1 MNDSP
6 SQTADTVAPETVL
19 FVDDEQNILNAL
31 RRLFRAEGYRIFI
44 ANGGA
49 EGLAVFEQEHIDL
62 VISDM
67 RMPNMTGAQFLE
79 QVRLRWPETVRI
91 LLTGYADMSSTIDA
105 INKGQIYR
113 YIAKPWEDNDILL
126 TVRQALERKRLE
138 REKARLE
145 ELTLRQN
152 EELAALNA
160 GLEEKVRERTAELRR
175 TMQQVE
181 LAHEKL
187 KRNFFDSIRIFSSL
201 LEMREGSMGGHSRRV
216 ADLTRRLAQRLAVSD
231 ADSQTIMLAAL
242 LHDIGKIGLPDRIL
256 KQPFVSLNAPD
267 RAEFVKHPVKG
278 EAALMGLEQL
288 HDAAKLV
295 RAHHER
301 YDGRGYPDG
310 VDGRNIPLGAMILGI
325 VNDYDELVTGRL
337 LVDRLTPAEALVF
350 IADAAGR
357 RYDPRVAEAFVTLMG
372 GVDESVALRDVA
384 LPTRELK
391 AGMVLTRDVMAKDG
405 LLLLSRDY
413 VLSDKVIEQLR
424 NYELSCE
431 QHLLVHVNVLEGNG

>member
-1 MNDSP
+1 MNDSA
-6 SQTADTVAPETVL
+6 SQPDVADTRETVL

-31 RRLFRAEGYRIFI
+31 KRLFRAEGYRILT

-49 EGLAVFEQEHIDL
+49 EGLEVFGQEHVDL
-62 VISDM
+62 VVSDM
-67 RMPNMTGAQFLE
+67 RMPGMSGAQFLE
-79 QVRLRWPETVRI
+79 QVRLKWPDAVRI

-105 INKGQIYR
+105 INKGQIFR
-113 YIAKPWEDNDILL
+113 YIAKPWEDNDIVL

-145 ELTLRQN
+145 ELTHRQN

-201 LEMREGSMGGHSRRV
+201 MEMREGSMGGHSRRV
-216 ADLTRRLAQRLAVSD
+216 ADLSRRLAQRLGV
-231 ADSQTIMLAAL
+231 ADGEAQTIMLAAL
-242 LHDIGKIGLPDRIL
+242 LHDIGKIGLPDHII
-256 KQPFVSLNAPD
+256 KQPFTNLSKAD

-288 HDAAKLV
+288 QDAAKLV

-310 VDGRNIPLGAMILGI
+310 MDGRNIPLGAAILGI

-337 LVDRLTPAEALVF
+337 LAERLTPAEALAF
-350 IADAAGR
+350 IADASGR
-357 RYDPRVAEAFVTLMG
+357 RYDPRVAETFVTLMG
-372 GVDESVALRDVA
+372 GVDDSVALRDIA
-384 LPTRELK
+384 LSPRDLRS
-391 AGMVLTRDVMAKDG
+391 GMVLTRDVLAKDG

-413 VLSDKVIEQLR
+413 VLNDKVIEQLH
-424 NYELSCE
+424 NYERSCE
-431 QHLLVHVNVLEGNG
+431 QHLVVHVNALEQ

>member
-1 MNDSP
+1 M
-6 SQTADTVAPETVL
+6 
-19 FVDDEQNILNAL
+19 
-31 RRLFRAEGYRIFI
+31 RLK
-44 ANGGA
+44 
-49 EGLAVFEQEHIDL
+49 
-62 VISDM
+62 
-67 RMPNMTGAQFLE
+67 
-79 QVRLRWPETVRI
+79 WPDAVRI

-105 INKGQIYR
+105 INKGQIFR
-113 YIAKPWEDNDILL
+113 YIAKPWEDNDIVL

-145 ELTLRQN
+145 ELTHRQN

-201 LEMREGSMGGHSRRV
+201 MEMREGSMGGHSRRV
-216 ADLTRRLAQRLAVSD
+216 ADLSRRLAQRLGV
-231 ADSQTIMLAAL
+231 ADGEAQTIMLAAL
-242 LHDIGKIGLPDRIL
+242 LHDIGKIGLPDHII
-256 KQPFVSLNAPD
+256 KQPFTNLSKAD

-288 HDAAKLV
+288 QDAAKLV

-310 VDGRNIPLGAMILGI
+310 MNGRNIPLGAAILGI

-337 LVDRLTPAEALVF
+337 LAERLTPAEALAF
-350 IADAAGR
+350 IADSAGR
-357 RYDPRVAEAFVTLMG
+357 RYDPQVAETFVTLMG
-372 GVDESVALRDVA
+372 GVDDNVTLRDIA
-384 LPTRELK
+384 LSTRDLRS
-391 AGMVLTRDVMAKDG
+391 GMVLTRDVMAKDG

-413 VLSDKVIEQLR
+413 VLNDKVIEQLY
-424 NYELSCE
+424 NYERSCE
-431 QHLLVHVNVLEGNG
+431 QHLVVHVNALEQ